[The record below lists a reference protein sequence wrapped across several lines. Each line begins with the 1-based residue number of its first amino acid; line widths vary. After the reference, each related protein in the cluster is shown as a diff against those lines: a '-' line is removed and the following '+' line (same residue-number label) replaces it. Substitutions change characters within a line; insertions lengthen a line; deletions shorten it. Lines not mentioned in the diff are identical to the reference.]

1 MRYLKALVTLG
12 LFLFKSAH
20 EPPIL
25 RIGTHERF
33 VVKRAVDGSFFSGSW
48 EPVVR

>member
-1 MRYLKALVTLG
+1 LKALVTG
-12 LFLFKSAH
+12 LFLFKSA
-20 EPPIL
+20 
-25 RIGTHERF
+25 HERF